1 MILLTRT
8 RHFIF
13 FVYYYLFR
21 TAKSE
26 LGFEQEMAMAREAR
40 RQRFKKQTTTS
51 FLQLT
56 SSKRGRETSADNS
69 TVNEFFRAT
78 KRQDCSI
85 FSVKNNTHHSQ
96 IYDLRDLQAQRYQ
109 AHKQQEQ
116 MQHRQQQIEEESKRK
131 MAQDQLYEQIRINQE
146 KCRQYDRK
154 LLLSF

>member
-1 MILLTRT
+1 M
-8 RHFIF
+8 
-13 FVYYYLFR
+13 
-21 TAKSE
+21 
-26 LGFEQEMAMAREAR
+26 
-40 RQRFKKQTTTS
+40 TS

-69 TVNEFFRAT
+69 SVNEFFRAT

-96 IYDLRDLQAQRYQ
+96 IYDLRDLQTKRYQ